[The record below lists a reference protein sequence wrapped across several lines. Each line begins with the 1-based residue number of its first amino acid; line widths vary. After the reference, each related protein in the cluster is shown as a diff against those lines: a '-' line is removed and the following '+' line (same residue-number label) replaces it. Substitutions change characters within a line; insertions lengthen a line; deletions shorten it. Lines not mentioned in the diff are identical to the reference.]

1 MKYWLLATLV
11 VALYFLHQDYWFWH
25 SARPLVFG
33 FVPIGLF
40 YHGVYSLAVS
50 VVMWALIRFA
60 WPEHLESETVGT
72 ETTGPDRNTP

>member
-60 WPEHLESETVGT
+60 WPEHPASETVGT
-72 ETTGPDRNTP
+72 ETTGPARNPP